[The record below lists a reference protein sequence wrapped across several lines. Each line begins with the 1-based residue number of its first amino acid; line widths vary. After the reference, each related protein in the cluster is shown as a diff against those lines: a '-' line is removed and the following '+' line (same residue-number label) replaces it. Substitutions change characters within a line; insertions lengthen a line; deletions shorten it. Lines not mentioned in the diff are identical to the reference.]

1 MLSHLLTTNLDK
13 TCNAITCADTFFMVY
28 KNLNSDQQQQLLEQ
42 TKSRLL
48 YLEPSSENNSILH
61 IAIRNGHKDLL
72 EALIKNDYK
81 VNAQDSDGRTALMLA
96 AQSGHKDVVEAL
108 ICKGAEVNAKTP
120 SDWTA
125 LMIAALSG
133 HKDVVEALI
142 DGGAEV
148 NAKASDDWTAL
159 MLAAQRGH
167 KDIVEVLL
175 GKGAKVNAQKPDG
188 CTALML
194 AAQNGHKDIVEVLIG
209 GGAKVNAKASDDCT
223 ALMLAAQNGHK
234 DLVEYLLGK
243 GAKVNAKASDDWTAL
258 MLAAQRGHKDIV
270 EVLLDG
276 GAKVNAQKSDG
287 CTALMLAA
295 INTHKDVVE
304 VLLDAALRM
313 ASRNGKKDS
322 VQALFRLN
330 RDISGFSVV
339 RRTDILKCVAECK
352 EGEYIN
358 KIFDIGKDNLTEE
371 NKQTL
376 NELLVFAA
384 RKDNFKLVE
393 KCLKYGADVNYTSVL
408 EYKGTALTWAAFRG
422 YDEIVTVLVST
433 KDINLIKVD
442 EKEHTALYW
451 AIKKNKKSCIK
462 LILEKSSVEQLLS
475 IYLNPK
481 ESGLCGPVV
490 LNKLNEFDAN
500 EIITKLITDKVP
512 CRSNTIDLFQ
522 LCLNQ
527 CLDIKNTP
535 NEECITKLI
544 KYGID
549 SPDFMRYCN
558 GYRGNHNFTDPK
570 LAAFFAYAKT
580 KYFGISCSGEIG
592 LKRFAK
598 ILWPSDSDDK
608 AKSNIDAIKDYI
620 ESRSGGCFA
629 FLRSH
634 NRSSAALDA
643 ANKAAAQQAQAMNLA
658 EDEACPSQ
666 EGEDDACLS

>member
-1 MLSHLLTTNLDK
+1 MAS
-13 TCNAITCADTFFMVY
+13 
-28 KNLNSDQQQQLLEQ
+28 
-42 TKSRLL
+42 
-48 YLEPSSENNSILH
+48 
-61 IAIRNGHKDLL
+61 RNGHKDLL

-81 VNAQDSDGRTALMLA
+81 VNAQDSDGR
-96 AQSGHKDVVEAL
+96 
-108 ICKGAEVNAKTP
+108 
-120 SDWTA
+120 
-125 LMIAALSG
+125 
-133 HKDVVEALI
+133 
-142 DGGAEV
+142 
-148 NAKASDDWTAL
+148 
-159 MLAAQRGH
+159 
-167 KDIVEVLL
+167 
-175 GKGAKVNAQKPDG
+175 
-188 CTALML
+188 TALML

-243 GAKVNAKASDDWTAL
+243 GAKVNAKASNGCTALIIAALNGRKDVVEALICKGADVNAQKFDGSTAL
-258 MLAAQRGHKDIV
+258 MYAAWNGHKDLV
-270 EVLLDG
+270 EYLLG
-276 GAKVNAQKSDG
+276 KGAKVNAQKSNGWTAFGWTALMIAADSGHKDVVEVLIDGGADVNAQDSSG

-666 EGEDDACLS
+666 EGEDDAYLS